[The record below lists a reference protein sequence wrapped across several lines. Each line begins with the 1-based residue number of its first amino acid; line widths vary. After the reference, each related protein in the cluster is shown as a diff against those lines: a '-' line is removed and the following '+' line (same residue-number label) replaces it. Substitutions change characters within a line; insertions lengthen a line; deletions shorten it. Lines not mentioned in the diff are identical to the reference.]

1 MRNKNKKALQNQILG
16 NVFYSLLYWTLKYY
30 IELKGQHYT
39 ERILWQFLP
48 HLVW

>member
-1 MRNKNKKALQNQILG
+1 MTKGSLGFFQHIGYMGENLRRNK
-16 NVFYSLLYWTLKYY
+16 VS
-30 IELKGQHYT
+30 YT

>member
-1 MRNKNKKALQNQILG
+1 MVPLLNMEAAVGDWSDELLIQESLA
-16 NVFYSLLYWTLKYY
+16 FYW
-30 IELKGQHYT
+30 GQHSLHT